1 MKTLSILLQILGVL
15 WLSAGWAAA
24 GIIINPYA
32 FGVAEPAWMIKQG
45 FEGTGY
51 DNGETWTGV
60 GSGTVDPDYTGVV
73 LVGSQSLRLVTAGQT
88 ANTRNEFGGQS
99 TLFCRWQMRLVSVST
114 GNQVLA
120 TIRVTA
126 GVRAT
131 LTIASGKL
139 RVTSSGGTA
148 NDSVNNVP
156 TGTDI
161 WLWFEYEA
169 GTGSNAITRAG
180 WSTTAT
186 KPSLTASGSQTCV
199 SSNGT
204 GTDNV
209 TRLYLGHTGNT
220 TWEQVIDEVRALNT
234 AF

>member
-1 MKTLSILLQILGVL
+1 MKTLSILLQSLGVL
-15 WLSAGWAAA
+15 WLSAAWAAA

-32 FGVAEPAWMIKQG
+32 FGVAEPAWIIKQG

-51 DNGETWTGV
+51 DNAETWTGT
-60 GSGTVDPDYTGVV
+60 GSGTVDPDYTGLV
-73 LVGSQSLRLVTAGQT
+73 LVGSQSLRLVSSTTTSSTRVEFAGQSK
-88 ANTRNEFGGQS
+88 F
-99 TLFCRWQMRLVSVST
+99 FCRWQMRLVSVGT
-114 GNQVLA
+114 GNQIIA

-126 GVRAT
+126 TVRAT

-148 NDSVNNVP
+148 NDSANNVP

-161 WLWFEYEA
+161 YLWFEYES
-169 GTGSNAITRAG
+169 GTGSNAVTRAG
-180 WSTTAT
+180 WSTDAT
-186 KPSLTASGSQTCV
+186 KPTLSAGGATSCV
-199 SSNGT
+199 SANGT

-220 TWEQVIDEVRALNT
+220 IWEQVIDEVRALNT